1 MKKKE
6 IEIAVIFS
14 KKIGKNK
21 IVNYFPH
28 HIAVGH
34 KDETTGD
41 FITRKGNRYSYMLNP
56 KEKFG
61 YGLRQT
67 VILKKE
73 KKDSKKPTLHP
84 LAYLKEYA
92 LAYFDLIKYNE
103 YKFIVPK
110 IGDYENVQLAL
121 KNPTN
126 NQYTYVKEQDLIL
139 AKKFLKR
146 EELFDAKKLNE
157 ELKTKIIGQD
167 KAIDDII
174 SILWQ
179 NSRGEV
185 KNNILLI
192 GPTGVGKT
200 EIIRNI
206 TQKLNIPTITTDATS
221 LIATGYVGQNIENI
235 LCQLIQAAGNDL
247 SRASRGIIF
256 IDEIDKKASKN
267 EEGRNAELGT
277 VGVQDELLKLLEDG
291 TYQINMGS
299 NARPNFVNINTKNI
313 TIIASGAFTELQES
327 KAKPKKTVGF
337 HQEYISPSKPSP
349 KITEEDLYKFGIKKE
364 LVGRLHNIIEL
375 NPLTEKDFIEIL
387 KNPHNKTIEAKR
399 NLLEYLGIK
408 LQIDEEIYEE
418 LAKDAISKKVGARGL
433 IGSVDN
439 LFKEPMFEISQD
451 PSLYSSLIIKKK
463 SPQNPKGYLLEKKK

>member
-6 IEIAVIFS
+6 FEIAVIFS

-21 IVNYFPH
+21 IINYFPH
-28 HIAVGH
+28 HIALGH

-41 FITRKGNRYSYMLNP
+41 FITRKGNHYSYMLNP

-73 KKDSKKPTLHP
+73 NSEKPTLHP

-92 LAYFDLIKYNE
+92 LTYFDLIKYNE
-103 YKFIVPK
+103 YRFIIPK
-110 IGDYENVQLAL
+110 VGDYENVQLAL

-126 NQYTYVKEQDLIL
+126 NQYTYIEERDLIL
-139 AKKFLKR
+139 AKKFLKKD
-146 EELFDAKKLNE
+146 ELFDAKKLTE
-157 ELKTKIIGQD
+157 ELKAKIIGQD
-167 KAIDDII
+167 KAIDDIV

-179 NSRGEV
+179 NSRGEI

-206 TQKLNIPTITTDATS
+206 TQKLNIPIVTTDATS

-235 LCQLIQAAGNDL
+235 LFQLIQEANNDL

-291 TYQINMGS
+291 NYQINLGS
-299 NARPNFVNINTKNI
+299 NAFPNFVNINTKNI
-313 TIIASGAFTELQES
+313 TIIASGAFTELQENKI
-327 KAKPKKTVGF
+327 KAKKKIGF
-337 HQEYISPSKPSP
+337 NQENIAPTKTIP
-349 KITEEDLYKFGIKKE
+349 ITTEDLYKFGLKKE

-451 PSLYSSLIIKKK
+451 PSFYSSLIIKKK